1 MTLGLVIA
9 VALAAGL
16 GATLLGPRRPWA
28 AGWLGLAGAGT
39 CFLLALALGGGDAL
53 RVGAMMLAT
62 SSGLRLVTLGWSAT
76 SLLLGIVA
84 RATGGTGST
93 TGPSLIAMGAS
104 ILAMASAEPGAAF
117 GALAAGGVA
126 AVLAPTF
133 AGWLADRD
141 EPPPAGLAARAVGA
155 TAGAGLAGVL
165 IAAWGSSPVGPFGG
179 GAVAGVDDPAFR
191 IAVGLALL
199 AMVGTVVVRS
209 GAIPAH
215 LWVARFIGA
224 VSPLAVPASLAW
236 GSAAFTL
243 VALGWST
250 STASASGA
258 AMDDAGRILV
268 VLVALAS
275 ILLGGLAAILHD
287 DLEHVLG
294 YTIIQ
299 GAGVALLAFAALGP
313 DATQAARDWL
323 VATAAMTS
331 ALAGW
336 IAVSRW
342 AFGAHR
348 VSELH
353 GWARRSPAL
362 AAPAT
367 IIVVGWVGLPGMA
380 IFDAR
385 AALAGGA
392 LPGVLGTALALVALS
407 PLVAIGR
414 ILVAGIGRP
423 GPEVAAT
430 PRDRLGVLVT
440 PSGGWSRGG
449 LSRSGLAWGARTAGV
464 AARANAALIAS
475 LATALLAVLGLAFAI
490 VGTGAAG

>member
-9 VALAAGL
+9 VALAGGL
-16 GATLLGPRRPWA
+16 GATLLGPRRPVA
-28 AGWLGLAGAGT
+28 AGWLGLAGAGA

-53 RVGAMMLAT
+53 HVGGIVLAG
-62 SSGLRLVTLGWSAT
+62 SSGLRLVALGWSAT
-76 SLLLGIVA
+76 SLLLGVVA
-84 RATGGTGST
+84 RDTGGTGST
-93 TGPSLIAMGAS
+93 VGPSLIAMGAS
-104 ILAMASAEPGAAF
+104 ILAMASTEPGPAF
-117 GALAAGGVA
+117 AALAAGGVA

-133 AGWLADRD
+133 ASWLADRD

-155 TAGAGLAGVL
+155 TAGAGLAGALV
-165 IAAWGSSPVGPFGG
+165 AAWGRSPVGPFGS
-179 GAVAGVDDPAFR
+179 GAIAGVDDPAFR
-191 IAVGLALL
+191 FAVGLAVL
-199 AMVGTVVVRS
+199 AMIGTVVVRS

-215 LWVARFIGA
+215 LWAARFIGS
-224 VSPLAVPASLAW
+224 VSPLAIPASLAW

-250 STASASGA
+250 SAASASGA
-258 AMDDAGRILV
+258 AMDDAGRLLV
-268 VLVALAS
+268 VLIALAS

-294 YTIIQ
+294 YTIGQ

-313 DATQAARDWL
+313 DATRAARDWL
-323 VATAAMTS
+323 VATAATTS

-362 AAPAT
+362 AAAAAV
-367 IIVVGWVGLPGMA
+367 IVIGWVGLPGMA

-385 AALAGGA
+385 VALAGSA
-392 LPGVLGTALALVALS
+392 LPGLPGTLLTVVALS
-407 PLVAIGR
+407 PLVALGR
-414 ILVAGIGRP
+414 ILVAGVSQP
-423 GPEVAAT
+423 APEVAAT
-430 PRDRLGVLVT
+430 PRDRVGLLVT
-440 PSGGWSRGG
+440 PSGGWSRAG
-449 LSRSGLAWGARTAGV
+449 LSRAGLTWAYRTARTA
-464 AARANAALIAS
+464 ARENAALIAS

-490 VGTGAAG
+490 VGTGSAA